1 MKQETYIKLFIGVL
15 LFITWLGL
23 VIFNVHGAD
32 DLITAIKACLLGLG
46 VYHLGAREGIGGAAP
61 AGKEGGAAL
70 PGFLAAM
77 GFGGLLML
85 AGCAT
90 PLAGQP
96 AATPQQAVQVSYT
109 QACAT
114 YLAGMQVAI
123 DLRRAGKLNQSQ
135 IDQITMIDNQV
146 APICTGPLPTDP
158 TQAAQQ
164 VTAAVTTLAI
174 LEAINKEQKP

>member
-1 MKQETYIKLFIGVL
+1 MIQTYIKLAIGIAGYVAWAIMAFIDPTLRTDFLRFNIAMAMGT
-15 LFITWLGL
+15 IGL
-23 VIFNVHGAD
+23 VLRDMAPPSG
-32 DLITAIKACLLGLG
+32 KQ
-46 VYHLGAREGIGGAAP
+46 GGAAM
-61 AGKEGGAAL
+61 
-70 PGFLAAM
+70 PGFLAM
-77 GFGGLLML
+77 LGLGAALSL

-123 DLRRAGKLNQSQ
+123 DLRRVGKLNQSQ
-135 IDQITMIDNQV
+135 IDQITIIDNQV

-174 LEAINKEQKP
+174 LEVINKEQKP